1 MFVNRIPVSEVVPNW
16 ENRMELGMSYA
27 SKATMKINFQGHSNT
42 KIVGGGARFAKMLTT
57 MAGRRI
63 NFE

>member
-27 SKATMKINFQGHSNT
+27 SKATMKMNFQGHSST
-42 KIVGGGARFAKMLTT
+42 HIVGGGGGLKKC
-57 MAGRRI
+57 
-63 NFE
+63 